1 MDNTKDITLYK
12 KYCKNTDHACE
23 VEKYCEKL
31 LDALKEGT
39 EKYKNISEREKI
51 YLKTAALLHDIGYVV
66 DKKSHHKHAMK
77 LIIDEGIEGFD
88 EEEVLV
94 TANIARYHRGA
105 LPDVNKHEIFAQ
117 LPAEK
122 QRLVG
127 LLASILRIADGLDK
141 PHKNLILRM
150 KAINTPDSVDLY
162 LKTVGFKPNLK
173 MAEIKKNML
182 EDTLNKKINFLFM

>member
-31 LDALKEGT
+31 FDALKEST
-39 EKYKNISEREKI
+39 ETYRKISEREKI

-122 QRLVG
+122 QRLVR

-150 KAINTPDSVDLY
+150 KALNTPDSVDLY

>member
-1 MDNTKDITLYK
+1 MDNTKEITLYK

-23 VEKYCEKL
+23 VEKYCEML
-31 LDALKEGT
+31 LDALKDGT
-39 EKYKNISEREKI
+39 ETYKNISEREKI

-105 LPDVNKHEIFAQ
+105 LPDIHKHETFAQ
-117 LPAEK
+117 LPAKK
-122 QRLVG
+122 QWLVR

-150 KAINTPDSVDLY
+150 EAQETPDSVNLY
-162 LKTVGFKPNLK
+162 FKTVGFKPNLK

-182 EDTLNKKINFLFM
+182 EDTLKKKINFLFM

>member
-1 MDNTKDITLYK
+1 MDNTKEITLYK

-31 LDALKEGT
+31 FDALKEST
-39 EKYKNISEREKI
+39 ETYRKISEREKI

-105 LPDVNKHEIFAQ
+105 LPDVNKHEMFAQ

-122 QRLVG
+122 QRLVR

-150 KAINTPDSVDLY
+150 KALNTPDSVNLY
-162 LKTVGFKPNLK
+162 FKTVGFKPNLK